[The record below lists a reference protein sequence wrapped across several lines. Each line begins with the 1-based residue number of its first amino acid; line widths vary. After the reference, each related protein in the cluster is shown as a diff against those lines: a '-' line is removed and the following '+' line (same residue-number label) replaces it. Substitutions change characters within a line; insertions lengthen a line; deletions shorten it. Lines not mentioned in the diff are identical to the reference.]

1 MSSIAPLPGGDGGAA
16 GLSWFAVRR
25 RRWPGLARRLGAVW
39 WLCGVCGRPGRKP
52 ANRTAKEMTTRALGA
67 GSEAC
72 SLAEGAGGDRRGGPA
87 GRADRECGDAEQG
100 DADVAEQGE
109 RLDSGDGAGVNALE
123 HRRGLGV
130 AESAGD

>member
-1 MSSIAPLPGGDGGAA
+1 
-16 GLSWFAVRR
+16 
-25 RRWPGLARRLGAVW
+25 
-39 WLCGVCGRPGRKP
+39 
-52 ANRTAKEMTTRALGA
+52 MTTRALGA

-130 AESAGD
+130 AESAGDGGSRGGDTVLEQDGQRAEDAEHGAGDSQPRGLGGEREG

>member
-1 MSSIAPLPGGDGGAA
+1 MAGAGSA
-16 GLSWFAVRR
+16 TGCGLVAVRSVR
-25 RRWPGLARRLGAVW
+25 TA
-39 WLCGVCGRPGRKP
+39 GRKP

-123 HRRGLGV
+123 HRR
-130 AESAGD
+130 